1 MLESDVLKIFWDNKD
16 RIIPSNLS
24 VSSNPK
30 AILLGGQGAVGKS
43 YLVDIIKKENDGCE
57 FLSINGDDFRIFH
70 PDFHVL
76 VDDDVK
82 FPRETQVF
90 CFISSIMIIN

>member
-1 MLESDVLKIFWDNKD
+1 MLENDVLKIFWDNKD

-43 YLVDIIKKENDGCE
+43 YLVDIIKEDNEECV
-57 FLSINGDDFRIFH
+57 FLSINGDDFR
-70 PDFHVL
+70 VTSKTL
-76 VDDDVK
+76 
-82 FPRETQVF
+82 
-90 CFISSIMIIN
+90 C